1 MNTFKKL
8 YFIHAKIITSM
19 HYHHHKASQKLSKFT
34 VPNENKIA
42 SNKHKQNLQ
51 EQTQTN
57 F

>member
-8 YFIHAKIITSM
+8 YFLHAKIITSM

>member
-8 YFIHAKIITSM
+8 YFPHAKIITSM
-19 HYHHHKASQKLSKFT
+19 HYQYHKTSKKLSKFT